1 MKYGCASLSYRRRT
15 LGASLHPV
23 RLSMTMRRSC
33 EVTWAWIRNATS
45 RRQRTSSGTR
55 TARAILPSHREFLGP
70 IAPPSALGAATAGA
84 SSGWLRPEFAV
95 DVLLDVVTTAYFLR
109 RLQVT
114 ADGLGGHL
122 VPLGC
127 PVFVV
132 AVIGKLSGFRSL
144 YEVRSQV
151 QISDAGRN
159 RMQCA
164 LQALRH
170 VGEHPITAFGVVREL
185 AQVVHDPE
193 LGRHKNENQASLLC
207 GAQLVSGGEGVC
219 RFVQSSQIFLRQR
232 LGTVTEVGGLGLS
245 VRRQAQAR
253 ALRARRLDR
262 RFKEPLDGQTRAA
275 RKGARPEGVQE
286 VRGVLEGALIPDHIL
301 QVIAFEKQPD
311 HRVRV

>member
-1 MKYGCASLSYRRRT
+1 MS
-15 LGASLHPV
+15 
-23 RLSMTMRRSC
+23 SMMMRRSC
-33 EVTWAWIRNATS
+33 EVTRAWTRNATS

-70 IAPPSALGAATAGA
+70 IAPPALGAATAGA

-219 RFVQSSQIFLRQR
+219 RFVQSSQLFLRQR
-232 LGTVTEVGGLGLS
+232 LGPVTEVGVELIS
-245 VRRQAQAR
+245 VMRLAQ
-253 ALRARRLDR
+253 
-262 RFKEPLDGQTRAA
+262 
-275 RKGARPEGVQE
+275 
-286 VRGVLEGALIPDHIL
+286 
-301 QVIAFEKQPD
+301 
-311 HRVRV
+311 